1 MIAFVKLNGDFIT
14 SIKVILTMSNII
26 FKTLH
31 SKEATV
37 EEKKNESIKKE
48 NQIFSF
54 TNDVL

>member
-48 NQIFSF
+48 N
-54 TNDVL
+54 

>member
-37 EEKKNESIKKE
+37 EEKKTESIKKA
-48 NQIFSF
+48 NQVFSF

>member
-31 SKEATV
+31 SKEAIV

-48 NQIFSF
+48 NQVFSF